1 MPLTTGNKYV
11 AIHDRYDTDEDTGLV
26 VEVKIDR
33 VDHEQLG
40 AWVARM
46 NDRDQAA
53 VIDGL
58 ATRLHALGHNGSMQ
72 IAYLVQEL
80 RKSPAQAQIEW
91 LITELYEQ
99 WTEG

>member
-11 AIHDRYDTDEDTGLV
+11 ELNDRYDTDENTGLV

-40 AWVARM
+40 LWVARM
-46 NDRDQAA
+46 NDADQAA

-58 ATRLHALGHNGSMQ
+58 ATGLQALGHNGSMQ
-72 IAYLVQEL
+72 VAYLVQAL
-80 RKSPAQAQIEW
+80 RESSAQAQIEW
-91 LITELYEQ
+91 LITELYAQ